1 MIRSL
6 SLAVLVALA
15 GCAEKSGPSTPPA
28 AAPSPAPAPAPAPAP
43 LPPPPP
49 PPPPA
54 PPAPPEPEPSRITV
68 QHILIAFVGA
78 ASAPETVTRTKE
90 EARTFA
96 QELLER
102 VRKGEDVAKLA
113 QQFSTDPG
121 GGRYSLVNNGVA
133 KVKASDIPRK
143 QFIRPF
149 TDVAFSLKVGEA
161 GLVEYDPREAAYG
174 WHVIKRLE

>member
-15 GCAEKSGPSTPPA
+15 GCAEKAGPSAPPA
-28 AAPSPAPAPAPAPAP
+28 AAPAPAPTPAPAPAPTP
-43 LPPPPP
+43 
-49 PPPPA
+49 
-54 PPAPPEPEPSRITV
+54 PPAPPEPEPARITV
-68 QHILIAFVGA
+68 QHILVAFVGA
-78 ASAPETVTRTKE
+78 SRAPESVTRTKD
-90 EARTFA
+90 EARKFA

-102 VRKGEDVAKLA
+102 VRKGEDVTTLA

-133 KVKASDIPRK
+133 KVKSSDIPRK

-149 TDVAFSLKVGEA
+149 TDVAFKLKVGEA
-161 GLVEYDPREAAYG
+161 GLVEYDPQEASYG